1 MMRGIRGA
9 ITVEANTAEAIRS
22 ATQKLLNTLVEWN
35 ALPLEDIVSVFF
47 TATTDLD
54 EEVPARA
61 ARELGWTSVPLF
73 CMQEMAT
80 KNGLPRCIRVL
91 AHVNTEKSQQ
101 AIKHVYLGE
110 AVRLR
115 PDLAQG
121 GS

>member
-1 MMRGIRGA
+1 MRGIRGA

-35 ALPLEDIVSVFF
+35 AIQVEDIVSVFF

-54 EEVPARA
+54 EEVPARG
-61 ARELGWTSVPLF
+61 AREMGWTSVPLF
-73 CMQEMAT
+73 CMQEMSA
-80 KNGLPRCIRVL
+80 KNALPRCIRVL
-91 AHVNTEKSQQ
+91 AHVNTKKSQN
-101 AIKHVYLGE
+101 AIKHVYLGD

-121 GS
+121 GL